1 MKLLPKF
8 FNFKNTIKTDKKVVE
23 HYDKFYKIT
32 NNEIIYK
39 NDTKIDFNNYFNNR
53 QDIEQFLNLEIFKI
67 NRLPYNKISLT
78 YKDTLKTF
86 NFDSLM
92 FKNKKIFIGNGFN
105 NGKVY
110 IDLKDLTHYF
120 IVGQSGSGKSV
131 FQNLL
136 INNFIYNL
144 DNLEKLILVDLKGG
158 VEFLQYKKVDKNKI
172 IVIDSITKLNKLLNY
187 LVDKMEKRYK
197 TMVNKGLKN
206 WNDKQIIIF
215 IDEYASI
222 KDQENLLEK
231 DEKKELNL
239 NLRTLLAKARASGI
253 KFFIA
258 TQKGTSD
265 SIDTTIRENLQT
277 KILLRTIS
285 KDGQRAV
292 LGGNEVIEELGV
304 KPANFSKGRFIF
316 YGETIQDLAQAPY
329 ISEDFYKNFI
339 KEKRIKK

>member
-1 MKLLPKF
+1 MK
-8 FNFKNTIKTDKKVVE
+8 I
-23 HYDKFYKIT
+23 H
-32 NNEIIYK
+32 
-39 NDTKIDFNNYFNNR
+39 
-53 QDIEQFLNLEIFKI
+53 KI
-67 NRLPYNKISLT
+67 NRLPFNKIGLM
-78 YKDTLKTF
+78 YKEPFNLYTF
-86 NFDSLM
+86 NYKQL
-92 FKNKKIFIGNGFN
+92 KKDYVFFGNGF
-105 NGKVY
+105 KHKEIY
-110 IDLKDLTHYF
+110 IKLNELTHYF

-136 INNFIYNL
+136 INNLIYNINNL
-144 DNLEKLILVDLKGG
+144 DKLILVDLKGG
-158 VEFLQYKKVDKNKI
+158 VEFLQYKPISKKI
-172 IVIDSITKLNKLLNY
+172 IVIDSITKLNNLLNK
-187 LVDKMEKRYK
+187 LVEEMEKRYK
-197 TMVNKGLKN
+197 IMVNKGLKN

-253 KFFIA
+253 KFFVA

-292 LGGNEVIEELGV
+292 LGGNEIIEELGV
-304 KPANFSKGRFIF
+304 NPANFSKGRFIF
-316 YGETIQDLAQAPY
+316 YGEVVQDLVQSPFV
-329 ISEDFYKNFI
+329 EDDFYKVFLKQN
-339 KEKRIKK
+339 EKKGVKK